1 MFKTINRISVFV
13 IGGICTAAI
22 TACSPTYQT
31 SAYGQGAYGQSV
43 YGQGGTGFE
52 HAQYGY
58 DYVSDQSAYGYN
70 QGIYDYGA
78 AQGFNAG
85 FSAPYGNAFSG
96 GAALRGSCGF
106 TPQNCGM
113 MAVVPVYPVYQVI
126 TPIAAAPEVQQVEVP
141 TITIAEPEPVTIE
154 IFDQEPVFE
163 SEYEP
168 VTDFWPEPETPVQSW
183 KPIRK

>member
-1 MFKTINRISVFV
+1 
-13 IGGICTAAI
+13 
-22 TACSPTYQT
+22 
-31 SAYGQGAYGQSV
+31 
-43 YGQGGTGFE
+43 
-52 HAQYGY
+52 
-58 DYVSDQSAYGYN
+58 
-70 QGIYDYGA
+70 
-78 AQGFNAG
+78 
-85 FSAPYGNAFSG
+85 
-96 GAALRGSCGF
+96 
-106 TPQNCGM
+106 

-163 SEYEP
+163 SKYEP